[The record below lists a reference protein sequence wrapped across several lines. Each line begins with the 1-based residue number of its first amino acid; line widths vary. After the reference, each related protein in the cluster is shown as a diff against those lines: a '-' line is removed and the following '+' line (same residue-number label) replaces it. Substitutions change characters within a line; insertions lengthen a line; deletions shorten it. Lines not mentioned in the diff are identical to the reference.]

1 MIHEWRTYRL
11 KPGAANAYLTLL
23 ADEGLPLVTR
33 HLPLMG
39 YWLAETGPLNTIH
52 HLWTYADWTEREA
65 ARAGLAQEE
74 AWTAGFIPKAF
85 ALVEEQENRFLK
97 LHRSSPRFDAAL
109 ARRREVQSARS
120 AGAPIFAGSCAS
132 LLVGAT
138 HEAAVAEWLPVSG
151 ADGGPLTL
159 LGRSA
164 DPVPASPLAAGVSHV
179 ILRPLAFSPL

>member
-39 YWLAETGPLNTIH
+39 YWLAETGCLNTIH
-52 HLWTYADWTEREA
+52 HLWTYTDWGERESS
-65 ARAGLAQEE
+65 RAGLAQEE

-85 ALVEEQENRFLK
+85 ALVEEQENRFLQ
-97 LHRSSPRFDAAL
+97 LRRSSPRFDAAL
-109 ARRREVQSARS
+109 ARRHEVLSARS
-120 AGAPIFAGSCAS
+120 AGAPIFAAPCAC
-132 LLVGAT
+132 LLVGAP

-151 ADGGPLTL
+151 TATGQVTL
-159 LGRSA
+159 LGRTE
-164 DPVPASPLAAGVSHV
+164 DPVPTAPLADGVNQI